1 MTIYENILLDSIYI
15 ISPIL
20 MYLFFVAYNKN
31 VNRDESSLILE
42 ICLITS
48 CYFIIKFGHN
58 MVYIKPVLLINIP
71 LLIAYYN
78 KKYTS
83 ILIISYYIIYYQHN
97 SLGLNIVLL
106 FMEYINYMLCYYI
119 INKKNI
125 KNTNIVFA
133 YIFSI
138 LNILVF
144 ISDFYNTMS
153 IKMIII
159 QIISFILIL
168 LLVKIIL
175 EKARKTI
182 KYHMTIKELNQEK
195 QIRNSLFKITHEIK
209 NPLAVCKGYL
219 DMFDVNNIEHS
230 KKYVPILKDE
240 IDKTLILLKDFLD
253 FTKIKVDLELLDI
266 NYLLEDVISNL
277 YLLIKD
283 KKIEL
288 INNVLDEEIYIDG
301 DYDRL
306 CQVMINL
313 IKNSIEALDN
323 IEKPKITISSS
334 IKNEYIEI
342 IVSDNGI
349 GIESDNLKRISEP
362 FFTTKK
368 QGTGLGVSMSFEI
381 IKAHKGTIKYYSE
394 NKLGTKVVIN
404 LPLNQEFNNNYV
416 Q

>member
-97 SLGLNIVLL
+97 SLGLNILLL

-119 INKKNI
+119 ISKKNI
-125 KNTNIVFA
+125 KNANIVFA
-133 YIFSI
+133 YIFAI
-138 LNILVF
+138 INILVF

-253 FTKIKVDLELLDI
+253 FTKIKVELELLDI

-288 INNVLDEEIYIDG
+288 MNNILDEEIYIDG

-313 IKNSIEALDN
+313 IKNSIEALEN

-342 IVSDNGI
+342 MVSDNGI

-381 IKAHKGTIKYYSE
+381 IKAHNGTIKYYSG